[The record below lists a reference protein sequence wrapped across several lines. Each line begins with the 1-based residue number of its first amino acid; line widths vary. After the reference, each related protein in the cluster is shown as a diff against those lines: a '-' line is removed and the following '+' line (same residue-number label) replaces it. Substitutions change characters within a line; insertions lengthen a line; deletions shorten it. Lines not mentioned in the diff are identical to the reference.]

1 MPDKNSLFNSILMMH
16 CPRCRE
22 GDMFPP
28 DTLYSRGFMQM
39 NKTCP
44 CCGQPFEPEPG
55 FYLGAMYT
63 SYAIHGAIFLLLI
76 MAFRDIWGSRNLFS
90 LGIMFLVAVIALLP
104 ITFRLSRVIWIHIV
118 VRYEGPCNKI
128 PRR

>member
-1 MPDKNSLFNSILMMH
+1 MPDKTSLLTSIIMMR
-16 CPRCRE
+16 CPRCRD

-28 DTLYSRGFMQM
+28 DTLYSGKFLKM

-63 SYAIHGAIFLLLI
+63 SYALHAALLFLMI
-76 MAFRDIWGSRNLFS
+76 VAFFQIWGSRNLFS
-90 LGIMFLVAVIALLP
+90 LGIFFLLAVVALLP
-104 ITFRLSRVIWIHIV
+104 ITFRLSRVIWIHIW

-128 PRR
+128 PKL